1 MKGRGLYHGQVENW
15 WLILIAAVI
24 AMVIVLTWTNRT
36 RRSRVDPTQVTIDP
50 ALAGTVADLYQQG
63 KKLDAVK
70 LLKER
75 TGLSLADAV
84 RVVEKIARRSQQSS
98 PSSRQPAR
106 PPASTDISPS
116 SEPVDLDTEL
126 DARSLVADGDKI
138 QAIKLVRE
146 RTGWDLSRA
155 KNYVEGL

>member
-63 KKLDAVK
+63 KKL
-70 LLKER
+70 
-75 TGLSLADAV
+75 DAV